1 MISHNVKDYVVL
13 GYKAESW
20 NLNKELKLMKLLKQ
34 VLFNR
39 KGCFNYVRLLA
50 VIE

>member
-1 MISHNVKDYVVL
+1 MISHNVKDYVVI

-20 NLNKELKLMKLLKQ
+20 NLNKESKLMYLLKQ

-50 VIE
+50 IIE